1 MIVRDFIMSD
11 PCFRDIIT
19 NRLSPSLASTT
30 LIVNITIVIYG
41 LRIIEYIMAD
51 GVIRIN
57 DNITPSSISRD
68 ISK

>member
-1 MIVRDFIMSD
+1 MIVSDFIMSD

-19 NRLSPSLASTT
+19 SRLRPSLASTT

-51 GVIRIN
+51 GVNKISES
-57 DNITPSSISRD
+57 ITPSSINRD
-68 ISK
+68 ISR